1 MAILK
6 FRDESGNVQEI
17 LAIRGPK
24 GERGIDAYAKAVE
37 YGYGGTEEQFYL
49 AMGQNGSISSSDYI
63 APITTSWQESEG
75 EFYQDVSVPGILE
88 ADEPFPDI
96 VPGASRSETK
106 EYRKAFE
113 AVTDIE
119 THADSVRVWAEREIE
134 IPFSIRLKVVR

>member
-1 MAILK
+1 MSILK
-6 FRDESGNVQEI
+6 FRDEYGNVQEI
-17 LAIRGPK
+17 LALRGPQ
-24 GERGIDAYAKAVE
+24 GEHGIDAFAKAKE

-63 APITTSWQESEG
+63 ASVTTEWQEGDDEY
-75 EFYQDVSVPGILE
+75 YQDISVPGILE
-88 ADEPFPDI
+88 TDEPFPDI

-119 THADSVRVWAEREIE
+119 THADHVRVWAERAIE
-134 IPFSIRLKVVR
+134 IPFDIRLKVVR